1 MCFSAT
7 ASFAASAVL
16 LPLGA
21 YSLKQSRQFKKP
33 YWVFAIYPLAFGIQ
47 QAAEGWLWLLLE
59 DPIQPAT
66 RLPALIFMFFSHLFW
81 LFWVP
86 LSSAMVE
93 DHRFKRR
100 LFFAIA
106 ALGGLYGLS
115 MYIPAVLYSDW
126 LTLRLHQHSIVY
138 DVRLFYDQEV
148 PRLAVRA
155 LYAILVLLPLLATS
169 HREVRSFGWLILASV
184 IVASIYFVETFV
196 SVWCYFAA
204 IISAY
209 IFYMLRRIQQNEN

>member
-7 ASFAASAVL
+7 ASIAASAVL

-21 YSLKQSRQFKKP
+21 YSLQQSRQLQKP
-33 YWVFAIYPLAFGIQ
+33 YWVFAVYPLAFGLQ
-47 QAAEGWLWLLLE
+47 QAAEGWLWLLLD
-59 DPIQPAT
+59 DPIQPST

-86 LSSAMVE
+86 FSAAMVE
-93 DHRFKRR
+93 DKRFRRR
-100 LFFAIA
+100 LFYAIA
-106 ALGGLYGLS
+106 ILGGLYGLS

-138 DVRLFYDQEV
+138 DLRLFYDKEV
-148 PRLAVRA
+148 PRIVIRA
-155 LYAILVLLPLLATS
+155 IYALLVLVPLLATS
-169 HREVRSFGWLILASV
+169 HKEVRYFGLLILASV
-184 IVASIYFVETFV
+184 IFATAYFAETFI

-204 IISAY
+204 IISTY
-209 IFYMLRRIQQNEN
+209 IFYMLRRIHKY